1 MNYGGRFA
9 AHCGLPTGVDGRL
22 EGSFDEVSIWIGRAD
37 TGWAGLAFF
46 IWRWASSPYR
56 MGGVMPSA
64 KPLARAMARASMEA
78 RRGEG
83 PVVELGAGTGSIT
96 QALIERGIGEQEL
109 MLIEQDRE
117 MCRWLKRRFPRAAV
131 VRGEAAQIGVI
142 LAREFA
148 GPASVV
154 VSSLPLRNM
163 QASECEAIVQA
174 SLDAVPEGGAFVQY
188 TYARHPALAC
198 VRLGL
203 ECRKVGFAAMNMPPA
218 GIWRIAKA
226 GGARLSRDRHINGS
240 SEGQRGQLHA

>member
-1 MNYGGRFA
+1 MLVRAKDNQ
-9 AHCGLPTGVDGRL
+9 
-22 EGSFDEVSIWIGRAD
+22 EWSFDEVSIRIGRAGA
-37 TGWAGLAFF
+37 GWGGLAFF

-56 MGGVMPSA
+56 IGGIMPSA
-64 KPLARAMARASMEA
+64 KPLARAMACASVEA

-83 PVVELGAGTGSIT
+83 PVVELGGGTGSIT

-109 MLIEQDRE
+109 ILIERDRE

-163 QASECEAIVQA
+163 RASEREAIVQA

-198 VRLGL
+198 ARLGL
-203 ECRKVGFAAMNMPPA
+203 ECRKAGFAAMNMPPA
-218 GIWRIAKA
+218 AIWRIAKA
-226 GGARLSRDRHINGS
+226 GGARLSHDRHIDGGP
-240 SEGQRGQLHA
+240 EGQRGHVHA

>member
-9 AHCGLPTGVDGRL
+9 AHCGLPTGVGGRL
-22 EGSFDEVSIWIGRAD
+22 EGSFDEVSIRIGRAD
-37 TGWAGLAFF
+37 TGWGGLTFF

-56 MGGVMPSA
+56 MGGIMPSA

-142 LAREFA
+142 LAREFG

-163 QASECEAIVQA
+163 QASECGAIVQA

-188 TYARHPALAC
+188 TYARHPAGIRPSPVYGWVLSAVDR
-198 VRLGL
+198 VRGD
-203 ECRKVGFAAMNMPPA
+203 EHAARRNMA
-218 GIWRIAKA
+218 DRQ
-226 GGARLSRDRHINGS
+226 SRRSTTVTRSAH
-240 SEGQRGQLHA
+240 RR